1 MADQETLSGDGAAG
15 ILPPGSR
22 TETSFQKPLAFV
34 AAGQKISV
42 LHGDIV
48 LAVSDDVIVV
58 HEKGHTPVLYFPR
71 GDVRLGLSVQLEKMS
86 HCPRKGDASYFEFVG
101 DNGSAIAWSY
111 ENPIPPAAML
121 KDYVAFYPDNLEFNR
136 ES

>member
-1 MADQETLSGDGAAG
+1 MADQETESDAGAAG

-34 AAGQKISV
+34 AADQRI
-42 LHGDIV
+42 
-48 LAVSDDVIVV
+48 AVFLDGAPIAESTDVIIV
-58 HEKGHTPVLYFPR
+58 HEKGHKPMLYFPR
-71 GDVRLGLSVQLEKMS
+71 GDVAMDRASPMAQTT
-86 HCPRKGDASYFEFVG
+86 HCPRKGDAAYFEFA
-101 DNGSAIAWSY
+101 GSDGRAVAWSY
-111 ENPIPPAAML
+111 EDPIPQATVL